1 MWWCTECPLP
11 LASEVQLTSSC
22 LTDQFSHQ
30 RGPIAN
36 VRVRDAFELPLWLH
50 GSSASSYVCQLNQ
63 SPPFDAVLDSCAA
76 SARMLCIWV
85 DMAEGN
91 VTNKTPGLSSRNG
104 TIVNRVNQSE
114 LLSCVSAGT
123 RQC

>member
-1 MWWCTECPLP
+1 MHGVPVSSPENHPLWPNANCSAMPGIP
-11 LASEVQLTSSC
+11 LDSEVQLT
-22 LTDQFSHQ
+22 
-30 RGPIAN
+30 G
-36 VRVRDAFELPLWLH
+36 
-50 GSSASSYVCQLNQ
+50 
-63 SPPFDAVLDSCAA
+63 
-76 SARMLCIWV
+76 MLCIWV

-123 RQC
+123 RQR